1 MNTMRWSVGEGWI
14 APPIPAKLVKPK
26 AMSAGDLDYLAE
38 QELGELEEEETDE
51 QTEPVEIGEEELQ
64 AEREQS
70 GERIE
75 ENAPRPPMIEGYLL
89 LEENVQTDAW
99 GVSRHCIEEATGKN
113 YVLKTISNK
122 KKVHVDA
129 RAVSMLRY
137 LSHPNLVL
145 VKEVRESENEW
156 RIFHEVITTGTLQDW
171 LNVNGPQNENAA
183 ALLTKQLL
191 EVLQNLLSAVCP
203 LQPDRVYVSMEGDN
217 VSLKLFTCCHAIFNR
232 EELLA
237 TACTQQPQFAGPDV
251 LLDKELGTE
260 ADMWAVGVLTFLI
273 LTGRMPFTDSRGD
286 EYMFGNIVKGHIA
299 HSDEWD
305 CLSLSAK
312 DFIKALLL
320 VDGPSRLSAKQAL
333 RHAWI
338 SSPDCDPH

>member
-191 EVLQNLLSAVCP
+191 EVLQYLHLNGMVHYDLT
-203 LQPDRVYVSMEGDN
+203 PDRVYN
-217 VSLKLFTCCHAIFNR
+217 SLP
-232 EELLA
+232 
-237 TACTQQPQFAGPDV
+237 QPAHNSHSLQVNDLSLWLHLRPPITGPDV